1 MRAARRPLLHAA
13 AAVVVTGVTIVA
25 AGQLERETSKDYPQW
40 RGRLRDGAASAFV
53 VPSAWPDKL
62 TRRWKV
68 DVGEGYATPIVIG
81 SVVYE
86 FTRRGD
92 EEMLLALDAETGQ
105 EKWRTTYPAPF
116 LPSRAAVAHGAGPKA
131 TPLYHNGK
139 LFTLGI
145 SGIVSAFDASTG
157 KRLWQ
162 KPAPKDAP
170 FFGTAVSPLGEQ
182 DLVLVHPADYGPLT
196 AYDANT
202 GTVKWIGPENGTFA
216 SPVIVDVGGVRH
228 AVTMTQHSVIGVS
241 LTDGALL
248 WRVPWETKGTP
259 SAITPVA
266 YADTIIV
273 SSHNMGVKAIKPVL
287 RDGKWTATIA
297 WDNQDVSLFMSNP
310 VLVGDTLYG
319 LSHKASGQLFALDAK
334 TGKTLWLGEPREATN
349 TAFVKA
355 GDLLFLLNDDAELIV
370 AKSNPARFEPLHRY
384 TVAES
389 STWAQPTISGN
400 RLFVKDVSS
409 LTLWTLN

>member
-1 MRAARRPLLHAA
+1 MRAHHSWFFAVI
-13 AAVVVTGVTIVA
+13 VVVVVAGAAIVP
-25 AGQLERETSKDYPQW
+25 AGQLERDTAKDYPQW
-40 RGRLRDGAASAFV
+40 RGRLRDGSASAFV
-53 VPSAWPDKL
+53 APSAWPDKL
-62 TRRWKV
+62 TRQWKV
-68 DVGEGYATPIVIG
+68 DVGDGYATPIVIG
-81 SVVYE
+81 RVVYA
-86 FTRRGD
+86 FTRHGED
-92 EEMLLALDAETGQ
+92 EVMLALDAETGKEQ
-105 EKWRTTYPAPF
+105 WRMTYPAPF

-131 TPLYHNGK
+131 TPLFHNGK

-157 KRLWQ
+157 KLLWQ
-162 KPAPKDAP
+162 KPAPKEPP
-170 FFGTAVSPLGEQ
+170 FFGTAVSPLGDK

-216 SPVIVDVGGVRH
+216 SPLIVEIGGVRQ

-266 YADTIIV
+266 YADTVIV
-273 SSHNMGVKAIKPVL
+273 SSHNMGVKAIKPAL
-287 RDGKWTATIA
+287 RDGKWTAAIA

-319 LSHKASGQLFALDAK
+319 LSHKASGQFFALDAK
-334 TGKTLWLGEPREATN
+334 TGQTRWLGEPRVATN
-349 TAFVKA
+349 TALVKA
-355 GDLLFLLNDDAELIV
+355 GDLLFLLNDDGELIV

-384 TVAES
+384 TVADS
-389 STWAQPTISGN
+389 PTWAQPTISGN